1 MPLMDLLKLQFPL
14 NTLRASFLS
23 SQLLSFSFNV
33 STWSKMYYR
42 RKWRDNTFV
51 LIGYEREMDFE
62 VYLFISS
69 LELLCF
75 SFSALVFC

>member
-1 MPLMDLLKLQFPL
+1 MPLMDVLKLQFPL

-23 SQLLSFSFNV
+23 NQLLSFSFNV
-33 STWSKMYYR
+33 STWSMMYYR

-51 LIGYEREMDFE
+51 LIGCEREMDFE

-69 LELLCF
+69 LKLLCF